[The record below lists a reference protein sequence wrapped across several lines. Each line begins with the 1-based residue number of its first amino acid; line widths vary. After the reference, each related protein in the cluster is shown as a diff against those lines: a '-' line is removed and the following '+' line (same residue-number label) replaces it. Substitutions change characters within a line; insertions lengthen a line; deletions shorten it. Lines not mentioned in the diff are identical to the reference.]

1 MMLFSEDEIALQAEH
16 LFEVGL
22 AKMRSKASDVIKSL
36 DDEALKALTYIYSD
50 CFIADPGAEKF
61 KLFREKLWKEQGLS
75 IGDDMIKAYLESY
88 VKEEA
93 TSERKLYSTMSR
105 WVLDIIR
112 DNVDSIDSTRF
123 EASHKAEL
131 KNKDKAIANFR
142 REMERSHK
150 EVADLKKRIEKLTP
164 TSSDG
169 I

>member
-105 WVLDIIR
+105 WMLYLMR
-112 DNVDSIDSTRF
+112 DNVDSIDPSRF
-123 EASHKAEL
+123 ESIHKAEL

-150 EVADLKKRIEKLTP
+150 EVADLKKRIEKLTQ
-164 TSSDG
+164 TQNDG